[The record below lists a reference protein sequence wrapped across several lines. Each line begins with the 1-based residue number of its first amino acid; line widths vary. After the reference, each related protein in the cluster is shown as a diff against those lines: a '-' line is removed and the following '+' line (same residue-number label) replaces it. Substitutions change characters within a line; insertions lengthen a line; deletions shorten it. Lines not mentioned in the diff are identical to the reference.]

1 MLLTIQY
8 HWDDLFKI
16 YGGESLLCVQHDLLL
31 HRFEVARIHFLLW
44 LQRKN
49 NIQSLY
55 FSPTHVQSIS
65 SVQNFAVKAVEFSSP
80 SLHQIFFVLRV
91 KRSWQHILFLFIQK
105 KNVPPVTAILAAPCL
120 ITLFYDCILQLLLK
134 KRRAKGRRQ

>member
-1 MLLTIQY
+1 MKNMLVTIQY
-8 HWDDLFKI
+8 RWDDLFKI

-55 FSPTHVQSIS
+55 LSPTHSQSIS
-65 SVQNFAVKAVEFSSP
+65 SVQYFAVKAVEFSSP

-91 KRSWQHILFLFIQK
+91 KRSYFCSSRKLFSTSYS
-105 KNVPPVTAILAAPCL
+105 NTCC
-120 ITLFYDCILQLLLK
+120 TLFDHPFL
-134 KRRAKGRRQ
+134 